1 MIHPNSELR
10 FISPEIGFGVFATKR
25 IPRGTI
31 TWTRCAF
38 DRSFTPEEMTKLD
51 PFYAP
56 ILHKYAYVDRHGNHV
71 LCWDLGRF
79 MNHSCEP
86 TCLSPGFD
94 FDVAVR
100 DIEAGQELTCDY
112 GMLNLNESFE
122 CGCGR
127 AGCRHTVAPNDW
139 QELADSWDGLLR
151 TAVRDI
157 GKHEQLLWP
166 IVKNKP
172 EIEAAAAG
180 SVDVPSC
187 RVHFVTR

>member
-10 FISPEIGFGVFATKR
+10 FISPEIGYGVFATER

-38 DRSFTPEEMTKLD
+38 DRSFSDEDLAKLD

-56 ILHKYAYVDRHGNHV
+56 IVHKYAYVDRNGRHV

-100 DIEAGQELTCDY
+100 DIEKGQELTCDY
-112 GMLNLNESFE
+112 GMLNLDEGFD

-127 AGCRHTVAPNDW
+127 AACRHNVQPRDW
-139 QELADSWDGLLR
+139 EKLADTWDGLLR
-151 TAVRDI
+151 TAVREI
-157 GKHEQLLWP
+157 GQRDQALWA
-166 IVKNKP
+166 IVPNK
-172 EIEAAAAG
+172 ETVSDAASGKIE
-180 SVDVPSC
+180 VPSC
-187 RVHFVTR
+187 KIHFLKR